1 MPEPMAGQY
10 VMAWHFFLPFFV
22 LGFDIDSGLHIFFV
36 ILNISQWPSFLWNEV
51 ISSHF
56 FFLTKCSQLPDF
68 LGGTCSCSCEGGC
81 LRSNKGPWNQM
92 MTVCLFEHVLLVIWY
107 CMIQVIIK
115 LLFQS
120 DNLSESAPMETG
132 HLSNENLACQVMQF
146 LQVIAMVP
154 NHNY

>member
-1 MPEPMAGQY
+1 MVGQY
-10 VMAWHFFLPFFV
+10 VMAWHFFIPLFV
-22 LGFDIDSGLHIFFV
+22 LGFDIHTGLHIFFCYFEHYTMA
-36 ILNISQWPSFLWNEV
+36 QFFCEMRPFR
-51 ISSHF
+51 SHF
-56 FFLTKCSQLPDF
+56 LFLTKCSQLPDF
-68 LGGTCSCSCEGGC
+68 LGGACTCSCEGGC

-120 DNLSESAPMETG
+120 DNLSESALMETG